1 MPRLKK
7 TRPTSIYRQAL
18 ITSQIKDFSELEAV
32 ISLYIHDEEELKKIR
47 EAYEYAAKMH
57 ADQKRKNG
65 DAYIYHPL
73 STAFYLAQ
81 LKMGPQTIIAGLLHD
96 ILEDTPVS
104 VEELEK
110 EFGTEVATLV
120 ESLTKVTYFAK
131 ENREE
136 QKSHYLRKIYLSM
149 AQDIRVI
156 IIKLC
161 DRLHNMLTIQYLP
174 IEKQQIIARET
185 LETYVS
191 IAHRLGMREIKGILE
206 DLAFQVIQPKD
217 YYHIQSLL
225 DQAKEERVA
234 LINSLIKDLDSYLRK
249 ECHVHVVDIHGR
261 PKSTYSIY
269 RKMNVFG
276 RSFEDLKDILAIR
289 ILARNATDC
298 YKILGF
304 VHQRYT
310 PLANR
315 FKDYIAIPKNG
326 VYQSLHTTV
335 ADVHSNIFE
344 IQIRTSEMDE
354 IAESG
359 VAAHWAYKEGE
370 KIDPSK
376 RQKEVDEQIDLF
388 RRIIELDQQSA
399 AVKDEETN
407 ETIEKILKND
417 YFTSLIYVLTPEKK
431 VISLPY
437 GSTVL
442 DFAFRIHSE
451 IGLHTVGAK
460 VDGVYSPIH
469 TILKSGQIVEV
480 KSSPKQEPTY
490 DWLKIVSTSGAR
502 SRIRKYLTS
511 KIEADQ
517 NSKQAENKVAVERA
531 KNNVGAFIAERD
543 LKWKR
548 NNSEEIQSQI
558 KKLGYQN
565 LDEFYLA
572 IDRGDFSL
580 SEAVD
585 VVFVNQYYSKDLAA
599 INALTDAKEIP
610 NRDFKNEILV
620 DNITNLKTKLALC
633 CLPVPTEPI
642 VGFVTK
648 NNGIKVH
655 VSSCP
660 NIQGEDKNRVISV
673 NWNNNVTK
681 QRTYA
686 TNLQYYAIDRPNLI
700 YDISK
705 ALTSLK
711 ATTLMARLKTD
722 EKRLLAFGILKIKI
736 KDSDHVS
743 QIINA
748 LKAIPSVVDVKRSND
763 HRAKQ

>member
-1 MPRLKK
+1 MSKLKNS
-7 TRPTSIYRQAL
+7 RMASIYRHPL
-18 ITSQIKDFSELEAV
+18 NTKQIKEFAELEEV
-32 ISLYIHDEEELKKIR
+32 MNLYIHNLEELNKIKV
-47 EAYEYAAKMH
+47 AYDYAAKMH
-57 ADQKRKNG
+57 MNQKRKNG
-65 DAYIYHPL
+65 DDYIYHPL

-104 VEELEK
+104 AEELEK

-174 IEKQQIIARET
+174 IEKQQIIAKET

-206 DLAFQVIQPKD
+206 DLSFQVIQSKD

-234 LINSLIKDLDSYLRK
+234 LINSLIKELDTYLRK
-249 ECHVHVVDIHGR
+249 ERHVHIVDIHGR
-261 PKSTYSIY
+261 SKSAYSIY
-269 RKMNVFG
+269 RKMNVLG

-289 ILARNATDC
+289 IVARNVTDC

-304 VHQRYT
+304 IHQRYA
-310 PLANR
+310 PLTNR

-326 VYQSLHTTV
+326 VYQLLHTSVT
-335 ADVHSNIFE
+335 DIRGNIFE

-354 IAESG
+354 VAESG

-370 KIDPSK
+370 KIDSSN
-376 RQKEVDEQIDLF
+376 RQKEIDEQIDLF
-388 RRIIELDQQSA
+388 HRIIELDQQSA
-399 AVKDEETN
+399 SNKEEEI

-417 YFTSLIYVLTPEKK
+417 YFTSSIYVLTPEKK
-431 VISLPY
+431 VISLPF

-451 IGLHTVGAK
+451 IGLHTIGAK
-460 VDGVYSPIH
+460 IDGIYSPIH

-480 KSSPKQEPTY
+480 KSSPKQEPNY
-490 DWLKIVSTSGAR
+490 DWLKIVTTSGAR

-511 KIEADQ
+511 KIETDQ
-517 NSKQAENKVAVERA
+517 NLRQAENKINIERVR
-531 KNNVGAFIAERD
+531 NNIGAFISQHD

-548 NNSEEIQSQI
+548 NTQEEIQAQI

-572 IDRGDFSL
+572 IDRGEFSL

-585 VVFVNQYYSKDLAA
+585 VVFVDKYYSKDQLALDT
-599 INALTDAKEIP
+599 LTENKQTV
-610 NRDFKNEILV
+610 NQDFKNEILV
-620 DNITNLKTKLALC
+620 NNISNLKTKLALC
-633 CLPVPTEPI
+633 CLPVPIEPI
-642 VGFVTK
+642 VGFITK

-660 NIQGEDKNRVISV
+660 NIQNEDKNRIV
-673 NWNNNVTK
+673 NVHWNDNVTK

-705 ALTSLK
+705 VLTSLK
-711 ATTLMARLKTD
+711 ATTIMARLKSD
-722 EKRLLAFGILKIKI
+722 EKRLLAFGVLKIKV
-736 KDSDHVS
+736 KDSEHVN

-748 LKAIPSVVDVKRSND
+748 LKSIPSVVDVKRTHDN
-763 HRAKQ
+763 RLKL